1 MAMKTMSTGQAI
13 IERVLAHGVDT
24 VFGLPGAQTYPLF
37 DAMAQA
43 GDRVRLIG
51 ARHEQATAY
60 MAMGYAKTSGR
71 PGVYTVVPGPGV
83 LNTTAALCTA
93 YGTSTPVM
101 CITGETPKDFIG
113 KGRGH
118 LHELPDQRGLLR
130 TLIRWADR
138 VESPAAAPAM
148 VDEAFR
154 QMLGGRPGPVALEAA
169 WDVLA
174 TPGDVADTP
183 APGLPAKPEP
193 NSDEI
198 TAAAKILAGAK
209 SPLIWV
215 GSGAQDAAAEV
226 LAVAERLGAPVGA
239 FRGGRGIVASDHPL
253 GLAFAEAKSVWAE
266 SDVVLAIGSR
276 MEGPYMRWQGMAW
289 TPRPATPTLVRI
301 DIDGMEHAR
310 LPADQSITADAAMA
324 LRALLPAL
332 DKVGAGKADRLDAV
346 QEAKARTGKDFRD
359 NLQPQMNYL
368 DAIRTVLPR
377 DGIFVEELCQAGYVS
392 YSGFP
397 VYNPRT
403 YVTSGYQGTLGYGF
417 MTALGAKAAMGDTPV
432 VSIAGDGGFLF
443 GVQELATAAQFG
455 LNVVSIVFD
464 NGAYGN
470 VRRDQIRRFQGREL
484 GSYLE
489 NPDFLKMAE
498 SFGVIGLRAET
509 PADLKPALEKAFAAN
524 APVLIHC
531 PVTFG
536 SEADPWPYII
546 EGR

>member
-1 MAMKTMSTGQAI
+1 MATHSMNTGQAI

-24 VFGLPGAQTYPLF
+24 VFGLPGAQTYPYF

-60 MAMGYAKTSGR
+60 MAMGYAKVSGR

-93 YGTSTPVM
+93 FGTSTPIM
-101 CITGETPKDFIG
+101 CLTGETPKDFIG

-118 LHELPDQRGLLR
+118 LHELPDQRGTLR
-130 TLIRWADR
+130 TLIRWAER
-138 VESPAAAPAM
+138 VEDASAAPAM

-154 QMLGGRPGPVALEAA
+154 QMMAGRPGPVALEAA

-174 TPGDVADTP
+174 TPGDVLETP
-183 APGLPAKPEP
+183 APGLPPKAEP
-193 NSDEI
+193 DADAI
-198 TAAAKILAGAK
+198 TAAAKLLASAK
-209 SPLIWV
+209 RPMIWV
-215 GSGAQDAAAEV
+215 GSGAQDAVAEV
-226 LAVAERLGAPVGA
+226 LAVAERLGAPVAA

-253 GLAFAEAKSVWAE
+253 GLASAEAWRLWEKT
-266 SDVVLAIGSR
+266 DVVLAIGTR
-276 MEGPYMRWQGMAW
+276 MEAPYMRWQGMAW
-289 TPRPATPTLVRI
+289 GPRPETPTLVRI
-301 DIDGMEHAR
+301 DIDGMEHSR
-310 LPADQSITADAAMA
+310 IPADQPITADSAMA
-324 LRALLPAL
+324 LNALLPAL
-332 DKVGAGKADRLDAV
+332 DKAGAGMSAWGDAI
-346 QEAKARTGKDFRD
+346 QEAKAATGKIFRD
-359 NLQPQMNYL
+359 TLQPQMDYL
-368 DAIRTVLPR
+368 DAIRATLPR

-417 MTALGAKAAMGDTPV
+417 MTALGAKAAVGDTPV
-432 VSIAGDGGFLF
+432 VSIAGDGGFMF
-443 GVQELATAAQFG
+443 GVQELATAAQYG

-484 GSYLE
+484 GSYLQ
-489 NPDFLKMAE
+489 NPDFIKLAE
-498 SFGVIGLRAET
+498 SFGIMALQAEN
-509 PADLKPALEKAFAAN
+509 PAALKPALEKAFTAN

-536 SEADPWPYII
+536 SEADPWPHII
-546 EGR
+546 AGR